1 MKDLSTFQLLHTTLI
16 FKAQTTISLVGAL
29 YNLNG
34 LDADYWGWN
43 LSKADNKQLN
53 WLNTVL
59 LVCLFVLFLHIA
71 LSKEVFS

>member
-34 LDADYWGWN
+34 LDADYWGSME
-43 LSKADNKQLN
+43 SKQ
-53 WLNTVL
+53 
-59 LVCLFVLFLHIA
+59 
-71 LSKEVFS
+71 S